1 MPRREKRSVPDEI
14 EKAKETIVGAKPKGW
29 IYVQSKRK
37 IRKLAMLSNP
47 TIEGNKGRGVGSQHA
62 RHRLIYILST
72 DFAPP
77 LRAAGRW
84 PSAQTLD
91 THPD

>member
-37 IRKLAMLSNP
+37 IRKLAMLSN
-47 TIEGNKGRGVGSQHA
+47 N
-62 RHRLIYILST
+62 
-72 DFAPP
+72 
-77 LRAAGRW
+77 
-84 PSAQTLD
+84 
-91 THPD
+91 